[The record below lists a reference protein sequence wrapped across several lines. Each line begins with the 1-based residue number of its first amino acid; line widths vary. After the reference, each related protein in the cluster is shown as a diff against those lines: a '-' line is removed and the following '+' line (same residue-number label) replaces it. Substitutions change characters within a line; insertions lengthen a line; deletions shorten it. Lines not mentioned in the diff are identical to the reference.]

1 LSTEVAV
8 SQRADVD
15 PAGPLVGGSWLV
27 RLFLF
32 LGIAAVMMTPIT
44 FAMPNPDRFGGL
56 AEGGMSAVGF
66 FVAAR
71 LADRGHRRGAL
82 AAAALTLLVVAL
94 VGAATL
100 NAFAPGVLG
109 IAVVA
114 AVLIL
119 PATPPRMVVPTVVVV
134 GIVASIAIV
143 IAELSQARVEHG
155 TSPPIDSIVTSI
167 SVLALTLGIVAWTHH
182 RLVAAIDE
190 GSRIRSD
197 LDASEGRYRML
208 VETAPDG
215 ILIVDPITLQARAAN
230 RRAAELFGF
239 ASSEE
244 LLAAGPG
251 PVLPDLQPDGRKT
264 LDVAHALIDATLAGE
279 QVVAEMVYRRKDG
292 TLFTAEVRPTLAESP
307 GPTDVRLSL
316 TNVSDRV
323 AAVRARD
330 LIEARFRSLFAASP
344 NAVLVF
350 DSAGRIL
357 DASDRAVEIFG
368 YPIST
373 LRSLVVED
381 LVPPAERERH
391 HGMRQE
397 LQGSRVQHVSVA
409 PREVSAVRAD
419 GSIIPVE
426 VGLSWFET
434 SEGWFATAVVV
445 DVSAQRASE
454 RAVKDAAETIRAVF
468 DASPAGIVVTGLDGR
483 IRLWNEAM
491 ARLTGISP
499 TNAIGAIDPSV
510 PVDRVASRAAIR
522 EAVGQNRTVTGAD
535 LVLARSDGSSFPA
548 VGSFGPLHDATGT
561 VVGVVSVVE
570 DVTAMR
576 SLEAQVNRKARLEA
590 IGQLA
595 GGIAHD
601 INNVLTAIGG
611 FASLSLDDLDAGL
624 PVDREAI
631 ATIAE
636 GAARTSALT
645 RQLLAFARR
654 DIRPAET
661 LVLAESVRAVEPMLR
676 GLIGEHI
683 TLAIETTGEGHV
695 RIASSQVEQLII
707 NLVVNAR
714 DAMPTGG
721 TIRVGVETIAI
732 VDDSIGGRVGV
743 EAGSYVALTVTDDGT
758 GMSPE
763 VVERAFDPFFTTKGP
778 DEGTGL
784 GLSTV
789 HGIVTEAGGHVWIE
803 SEVDSGT
810 TFRIVLPEVHPAV
823 HETGGAAD
831 IVDRGHETILL
842 VEDEDVVRTLGIRV
856 LERAG
861 FRVLA
866 AADAA
871 DAFSI
876 AAGHEGPI
884 DLLLT
889 DVVMPRVLGPE
900 LARQLSL
907 LRPGLRVLF
916 TSGYTA
922 TGAGLTSSLPPDAR
936 FIDKPFSPSG
946 LVSAVRA
953 ALDAAPPRVAA

>member
-1 LSTEVAV
+1 
-8 SQRADVD
+8 
-15 PAGPLVGGSWLV
+15 
-27 RLFLF
+27 
-32 LGIAAVMMTPIT
+32 M
-44 FAMPNPDRFGGL
+44 
-56 AEGGMSAVGF
+56 
-66 FVAAR
+66 
-71 LADRGHRRGAL
+71 
-82 AAAALTLLVVAL
+82 
-94 VGAATL
+94 
-100 NAFAPGVLG
+100 
-109 IAVVA
+109 VA
-114 AVLIL
+114 AVLVL
-119 PATPPRMVVPTVVVV
+119 PAAPRHLVIPTVAVVWLV
-134 GIVASIAIV
+134 GSIAIV
-143 IAELSQARVEHG
+143 AAEITRASINHSTA
-155 TSPPIDSIVTSI
+155 PYIDSIVTSM
-167 SVLALTLGIVAWTHH
+167 SVLALTLAIVAWTHD

-190 GSRIRSD
+190 GNRIRSD
-197 LDASEGRYRML
+197 LDASETRYRML

-239 ASSEE
+239 ESGEE

-251 PVLPDLQPDGRKT
+251 AVFPDRQPDGRKT
-264 LDVAHALIDATLAGE
+264 LDVAHALIDATLAGQ
-279 QVVAEMVYRRKDG
+279 QVVEEMVYRRKDG
-292 TLFTAEVRPTLAESP
+292 TLFTAEVRSALAETA
-307 GPTDVRLSL
+307 GPPEVRLSL
-316 TNVSDRV
+316 TDVSDRV
-323 AAVRARD
+323 AALRARD
-330 LIEARFRSLFAASP
+330 LIEARFRSLFASSP
-344 NAVLVF
+344 NAVLVV
-350 DSAGRIL
+350 DTTGRIL

-368 YPIST
+368 YSIAT
-373 LRSLVVED
+373 LRSLMVEE
-381 LVPPAERERH
+381 LVPPADRERH
-391 HGMRQE
+391 RDLRQE
-397 LQGSRVQHVSVA
+397 LHGSRVQHVSVA
-409 PREVSAVRAD
+409 PRQVSAVRAD
-419 GSIIPVE
+419 GTVIPVE

-468 DASPAGIVVTGLDGR
+468 DASPAGIAVTGLDGR
-483 IRLWNEAM
+483 VRLWNEAM
-491 ARLTGISP
+491 AQLTGVP
-499 TNAIGAIDPSV
+499 AAEAIGAIDPSV
-510 PVDRVASRAAIR
+510 AVDRAASRAAIR
-522 EAVGQNRTVTGAD
+522 EAVAQNRTVTGAD
-535 LVLARSDGSSFPA
+535 LILARSDGSTFPA
-548 VGSFGPLHDATGT
+548 VGSFGPLHDASDT

-661 LVLAESVRAVEPMLR
+661 LLLGESVRAVEPMLR

-683 TLAIETTGEGHV
+683 TLAIETTGDGHV
-695 RIASSQVEQLII
+695 RIASSQVEQLVI

-714 DAMPTGG
+714 DAMPGGG
-721 TIRVGVETIAI
+721 TIRVGVETIEIA
-732 VDDSIGGRVGV
+732 DGSIGGHTDV
-743 EAGSYVALTVTDDGT
+743 EPGAYVALSVTDDGT

-789 HGIVTEAGGHVWIE
+789 HGIVSEAGGHVWVD
-803 SEVDSGT
+803 SEVGSGT
-810 TFRIVLPEVHPAV
+810 TFRIILPEVHPAV
-823 HETGGAAD
+823 HETRRDAD

-900 LARQLSL
+900 LARQLVL

-922 TGAGLTSSLPPDAR
+922 TGAGLTSSLPSDAR

-953 ALDAAPPRVAA
+953 ALDDAPPASVTSGAV